1 MKYRISEEQLNKLM
15 EDLSLRIQQMEEM
28 RIDLINAGINKDF
41 IETAISDLE
50 EQYYLLEDILSEGEL
65 EE

>member
-1 MKYRISEEQLNKLM
+1 MKYRISEEKLNELM
-15 EDLSLRIQQMEEM
+15 KDLSLKIQQLEEM

-65 EE
+65 E

>member
-1 MKYRISEEQLNKLM
+1 MKYRISEERLDKLM
-15 EDLSLRIQQMEEM
+15 EDLSLRIQQLEEM
-28 RIDLINAGINKDF
+28 RIDLMNAGINKDF
-41 IETAISDLE
+41 VETAISDLE